1 MDCADRAVTS
11 TLGRAS
17 SPGEDG
23 HRGTTEVQVFD
34 ADVRASPGAGV
45 IASGVRRS
53 LDVVVADDAPP

>member
-17 SPGEDG
+17 GLGEAG
-23 HRGTTEVQVFD
+23 HRGTTEVEMFD
-34 ADVRASPGAGV
+34 ADERASPGAGV

-53 LDVVVADDAPP
+53 LDVVVADAAPS